1 MQKFSS
7 KKVQK
12 SDQKN
17 DLFFQNLQKF
27 SQLLVI
33 TKVAGKCSPKNSP
46 VLRFQ
51 RFCKNKKNRLFST
64 RFFKKLGF
72 ATLFGQFLK
81 KMTKKKS
88 QKKSALLTQSN
99 GACFWKSCVFKMLQ
113 LFHFFKN

>member
-12 SDQKN
+12 SDKKN
-17 DLFFQNLQKF
+17 ALFFQNLQKF

-88 QKKSALLTQSN
+88 QKKSALLP
-99 GACFWKSCVFKMLQ
+99 
-113 LFHFFKN
+113 